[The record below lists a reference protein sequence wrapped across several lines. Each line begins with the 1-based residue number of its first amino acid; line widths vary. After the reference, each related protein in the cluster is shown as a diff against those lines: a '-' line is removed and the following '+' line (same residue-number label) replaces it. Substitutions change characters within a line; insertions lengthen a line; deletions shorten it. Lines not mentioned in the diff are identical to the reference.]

1 MPLINPEWLMQQL
14 EQRVRGSRRDSI
26 PEACYKDALNLL
38 KAEIRLQTME
48 AAWPGSESSSRHKC
62 KRAAG

>member
-1 MPLINPEWLMQQL
+1 MPLINPEWLLLQL
-14 EQRVRGSRRDSI
+14 EQRVRGSRTGGI

-38 KAEIRLQTME
+38 KTEIRLQTIE
-48 AAWPGSESSSRHKC
+48 AAWPESESSPRHKS